1 MIYLALVCSVTP
13 AWVFFETLRINLSF
27 LQHILAAADMGK
39 GSRGGGYHLQ
49 GLHAGAV
56 VLTLAALVHLL
67 RVTAKR
73 VTINNEVGSKRWQ
86 CAGDLYLEAYNGS
99 KWTNHGPSADAFPDV
114 VPEADPGAVP
124 GLTL

>member
-13 AWVFFETLRINLSF
+13 AWFFFETLRINLSF
-27 LQHILAAADMGK
+27 LQHVLAAADMGK

-86 CAGDLYLEAYNGS
+86 CAGDLYLEAYKLTS
-99 KWTNHGPSADAFPDV
+99 GPIM
-114 VPEADPGAVP
+114 VPPRMPSLMLFLRLSLALYLV
-124 GLTL
+124 